1 MTTQNTTQQTP
12 ENYRPEV
19 AEVIFN
25 TALAMLIQDVAW
37 YIAVGLME
45 PLTYKATYRP
55 IKTSSMDE
63 KGRISVLFNTSALL
77 TNPDNL
83 HDFCE
88 HGNYTTT
95 PEAIY
100 RILQMITPENANEWM
115 EKITAYRATAMHQYK
130 LITI

>member
-1 MTTQNTTQQTP
+1 MTTQNTTHQTP

-25 TALAMLIQDVAW
+25 NALALLIQDVAW
-37 YIAVGLME
+37 YIKEGLME
-45 PLTYKATYRP
+45 AGTYKATYKK
-55 IKTSSMDE
+55 IKTSIMEE
-63 KGRISVLFNTSALL
+63 KGRIAVLFNTSALL

-83 HDFCE
+83 QDFCE

-100 RILQMITPENANEWM
+100 RILEQITPENAEAWM
-115 EKITAYRATAMHQYK
+115 ERVTSYRNIAKYQYLLVTA
-130 LITI
+130 